1 MGNTVGQPTPF
12 NLGEWQTFPVSKMSS
27 SESSKYFSFHLHGSP
42 APHPAAR
49 LCLFLRRSGRNARTA
64 VRRGRGWGRGL
75 PSHPPG
81 YSGAHSCRSDQHHPV
96 PEQGLRIQVRGGGG
110 GGLSL
115 AGISLCISSYGTSYD
130 SLSLGQSSSGY
141 VNKNYGSDNNQ
152 AKTGSSNNTAGG

>member
-1 MGNTVGQPTPF
+1 MPSTLASRQADTSGSSFGGGGDTKFAGGAPGGVSDSTSSPVPSTVGNTVGQPTPF

-96 PEQGLRIQVRGGGG
+96 PEQGLRIKVRTGGR
-110 GGLSL
+110 
-115 AGISLCISSYGTSYD
+115 
-130 SLSLGQSSSGY
+130 
-141 VNKNYGSDNNQ
+141 
-152 AKTGSSNNTAGG
+152 